1 MGSIL
6 KFIFTENFHE
16 NKKKE
21 RESTAKVKPTERKFH
36 FFTENFYAQNYASI
50 LTGRKM
56 KENTIPYAILS

>member
-21 RESTAKVKPTERKFH
+21 RESTAKVKPTGRKKIS
-36 FFTENFYAQNYASI
+36 FFTENF
-50 LTGRKM
+50 
-56 KENTIPYAILS
+56 

>member
-36 FFTENFYAQNYASI
+36 FFY
-50 LTGRKM
+50 RKCLAF
-56 KENTIPYAILS
+56 NDLP